1 MMNCEKSPRKGRGER
16 GQRQWREAGFRSESY
31 YRRDRPGREGA
42 PAICE
47 HPAEAAETEDDQASR
62 YSARQSTCQ

>member
-1 MMNCEKSPRKGRGER
+1 MNLQEKPAREGRGER
-16 GQRQWREAGFRSESY
+16 GTRQWREAGFRSASY
-31 YRRDRPGREGA
+31 YRRDRPGREGQ

-47 HPAEAAETEDDQASR
+47 HPTEPEEGAEACP